1 MKRNYPPTYDN
12 YEGTHRHPEDSYS
25 LRKEGDTVYYLLAMV
40 VFVIAVIVFY
50 GLLLNILAA
59 ICLAALLVVTL
70 LMVLA
75 FVFQL
80 IALPYYLL
88 RREPDDGGMYQ
99 ENYSL
104 SDVKDSKKNDK

>member
-1 MKRNYPPTYDN
+1 MKRYQPPSYDN
-12 YEGTHRHPEDSYS
+12 YDGTSRHPEDSYS
-25 LRKEGDTVYYLLAMV
+25 VKRDGDAVYYLLAMV

-50 GLLLNILAA
+50 GLLFNILAA
-59 ICLAALLVVTL
+59 ICLAALLVGVL

-88 RREPDDGGMYQ
+88 RREQDAGGMYQ

-104 SDVKDSKKNDK
+104 SDVKDSKEKDK